1 MKNGEAQLLLRA
13 LAGDGRNES
22 LIAGL
27 KLPAKVSFAVA
38 RSVDKLTSNEK
49 TVEEQ
54 RKKII
59 ESVCE
64 KDAEGK
70 PVMEEKD
77 GGQMY
82 KITNPEEFAK
92 QYNELMDAEA
102 DVELFKFEEELLYK
116 DDMFLTSIQSEVL
129 LHLIK

>member
-1 MKNGEAQLLLRA
+1 MIGVWCAANKIPMIAMDIDYNEVHLHSPET
-13 LAGDGRNES
+13 RNKD
-22 LIAGL
+22 A
-27 KLPAKVSFAVA
+27 PSFVY
-38 RSVDKLTSNEK
+38 RIHNKHIYPVLD
-49 TVEEQ
+49 
-54 RKKII
+54 KKII

-70 PVMEEKD
+70 PVIEEKD
-77 GGQMY
+77 GVSQY
-82 KITNPEEFAK
+82 KIINPEEFAK

>member
-13 LAGDGRNES
+13 LAGDSNNES
-22 LIAGL
+22 VLKDL

-38 RSVDKLTSNEK
+38 RSVEKLANNEK

-59 ESVCE
+59 EDVCE

-70 PVMEEKD
+70 PVIEEKE
-77 GGQMY
+77 GVSQY
-82 KITNPEEFAK
+82 KIINPEEFVK

-102 DVELFKFEEELLYK
+102 DVELFKFEEELLYA
-116 DDMFLTSIQSEVL
+116 DDVRLTDNQSQVL
-129 LHLIK
+129 LYLIK

>member
-13 LAGDGRNES
+13 LAGDANNES
-22 LIAGL
+22 VLKDL

-38 RSVDKLTSNEK
+38 RSVEKLASNEK

-59 ESVCE
+59 EGVCE
-64 KDAEGK
+64 KDADGK
-70 PVMEEKD
+70 PVIEEKE
-77 GGQMY
+77 GVSQY

-102 DVELFKFEEELLYK
+102 DVELFKFEEELLYA
-116 DDMFLTSIQSEVL
+116 DDVRLTDNQSQVL
-129 LHLIK
+129 LYLIK